1 MPRARLLRAAVFV
14 FAIAVASASL
24 AILGEH
30 TNARFD
36 LTATGRHRLDARTL
50 ARLGALEQPVEIV
63 VAVARSGL
71 DHRARD
77 RVDDVLGALAHAS
90 GRIRVTTI
98 DTASPRGPAQYAE
111 LIERLE
117 AREAPAR
124 ARRALALEAIAGE
137 AAALAESL
145 LALDTAATASSRA
158 DETHAPRL
166 LEFAAF
172 ARIAARQ
179 ATEHA
184 GTIEGPPG
192 VRALA
197 GFAGSLESQL
207 GAMAREL
214 GAMQTADTESRLR
227 LREASRLAED
237 LRARAAVLAR
247 AEVRLGAMDL
257 DRVAGALESGEAV
270 LLIAPPRPGAP
281 GLVAIDT
288 RELFPPPE
296 VYALAGAAAE
306 AETSAR
312 AEQFILSAL
321 SILTDPARPIL
332 VFVHGEPRRWIDLP
346 GVLDGLL
353 ERLARAG
360 IDHAEWAAVIEPDP
374 PASGALDPTGQ
385 RPMVYCFISPNSAA
399 GAEPNNPE
407 SRPGTERAMRVG
419 AVLGELV
426 ARGEAVLVNLNP
438 SVFPTFSDAD
448 PILSALAPLGIRGDS
463 GIPVLTGIAT
473 ASGRAALPAH
483 RIIPGPS
490 DHPIGASIAGL
501 PVSLEWPVPLEIGP
515 GGGDGGESLLTIPAS
530 PDVWGETQWLRLWR
544 TPRNQ
549 RSLLLDQPEFN
560 EAQGDTRGPFT
571 VAVAARS
578 PAGGRAVVV
587 GSNTWFLD
595 HAWRSQQL
603 VDGQPMLVNPGNV
616 ELFDAAV
623 LWLAGREELIAPGP
637 TARPVPRIRPISEGR
652 LAAIR
657 WSLIAGLPLAILLL
671 GGILRIARR

>member
-1 MPRARLLRAAVFV
+1 MPPARLLRAAVFV
-14 FAIAVASASL
+14 LAAAVASASL

-50 ARLGALEQPVEIV
+50 ARLGALDQPVEIV

-71 DHRARD
+71 DPRARD

-90 GRIRVTTI
+90 DRIRVTTI

-111 LIERLE
+111 LIGRLE
-117 AREAPAR
+117 AREGPAR
-124 ARRALALEAIAGE
+124 ARRALALAAIAGE
-137 AAALAESL
+137 ASALADSL
-145 LALDTAATASSRA
+145 RALDAAASAPARGDDA
-158 DETHAPRL
+158 HAARL
-166 LEFAAF
+166 IEFAAF
-172 ARIAARQ
+172 ARVAARQ
-179 ATEHA
+179 AAEHA
-184 GTIEGPPG
+184 ESAEGLAG

-197 GFAGSLESQL
+197 GFAGQLEPQL

-214 GAMQTADTESRLR
+214 GAMTTADTETRLR
-227 LREASRLAED
+227 LREASRVAED

-247 AEVRLGAMDL
+247 AEARLGSMDL

-270 LLIAPPRPGAP
+270 LLIASPRPGAP

-288 RELFPPPE
+288 RELFPPSE
-296 VYALAGAAAE
+296 VYALAGAGAE
-306 AETSAR
+306 RETSAR
-312 AEQFILSAL
+312 AEQFFLSAL

-332 VFVHGEPRRWIDLP
+332 VFIHGEPRRWIDQA

-374 PASGALDPTGQ
+374 PPLAALDPTGQ
-385 RPMVYCFISPNSAA
+385 RPVVYCVISPNSAA
-399 GAEPNNPE
+399 GAEPNNPQ
-407 SRPGTERAMRVG
+407 SRPGTERALRVG
-419 AVLGELV
+419 SALGELV
-426 ARGEAVLVNLNP
+426 ARGESVLVNLNP
-438 SVFPTFSDAD
+438 SVFPTFNDAD
-448 PILSALAPLGIRGDS
+448 PILAALAPLGVRGDS
-463 GIPVLTGIAT
+463 GVPVLGAVAT
-473 ASGRAALPAH
+473 ASGRAASPAH
-483 RIIPGPS
+483 RVIPAPS

-501 PVSLEWPVPLEIGP
+501 PVALEWPVPLDPGP
-515 GGGDGGESLLTIPAS
+515 GGAALLTIPAS
-530 PDVWGETQWLRLWR
+530 PDAWGETQWLRLWR
-544 TPRNQ
+544 TPRTQ
-549 RSLLLDQPEFN
+549 RALLLDQPEFN

-578 PAGGRAVVV
+578 PAGGRVVVV

-637 TARPVPRIRPISEGR
+637 TARPVPRIRPISEGT
-652 LAAIR
+652 LGVIR
-657 WSLIAGLPLAILLL
+657 WSLIAGLPLVILLL
-671 GGILRIARR
+671 GGIVRLARC

>member
-1 MPRARLLRAAVFV
+1 MPPARLLRAAVFV
-14 FAIAVASASL
+14 LAIAVASASL

-50 ARLGALEQPVEIV
+50 ARLDALDQPVEIL

-71 DHRARD
+71 DPRARD

-137 AAALAESL
+137 ANTLAGALGAMDAAA
-145 LALDTAATASSRA
+145 ASSARA
-158 DETHAPRL
+158 DEAHAPRL

-172 ARIAARQ
+172 ARVAARQ

-197 GFAGSLESQL
+197 GFAGQLEPQL
-207 GAMAREL
+207 SAMAREL
-214 GAMQTADTESRLR
+214 GSMTTADTEARLR

-247 AEVRLGAMDL
+247 AEARLGVMDL

-270 LLIAPPRPGAP
+270 LLIAPPRPEAP

-296 VYALAGAAAE
+296 VYALAGVGAE

-321 SILTDPARPIL
+321 SILTDPARPIV
-332 VFVHGEPRRWIDLP
+332 VFVHGEPRRWIDQA

-374 PASGALDPTGQ
+374 PAPDALDPTGQ
-385 RPMVYCFISPNSAA
+385 RPVVYCFISPNSAA
-399 GAEPNNPE
+399 GAEPDNPQG
-407 SRPGTERAMRVG
+407 RPGTERALRVG
-419 AVLGELV
+419 TVLGELV
-426 ARGEAVLVNLNP
+426 ARGESVLVGLNP
-438 SVFPTFSDAD
+438 SVFPTFGDAD
-448 PILSALAPLGIRGDS
+448 PILGALAPLGVRGEP
-463 GIPVLTGIAT
+463 GRPVLTAIAT
-473 ASGRAALPAH
+473 ATARAASPSHRVVPA
-483 RIIPGPS
+483 PS
-490 DHPIGASIAGL
+490 EHPVGASIAGL
-501 PVSLEWPVPLEIGP
+501 PVALEWPVPLEPGP
-515 GGGDGGESLLTIPAS
+515 GGTPLLTIPAS
-530 PDVWGETQWLRLWR
+530 TDVWGETQWLRLWR

-549 RSLLLDQPEFN
+549 RSLLLDQPDFN

-595 HAWRSQQL
+595 HAWRAQQL

-637 TARPVPRIRPISEGR
+637 TARPVPRIRPISEGT
-652 LAAIR
+652 LGVIR
-657 WSLIAGLPLAILLL
+657 WSLIAGLPLGILLL
-671 GGILRIARR
+671 GGIVRLARR